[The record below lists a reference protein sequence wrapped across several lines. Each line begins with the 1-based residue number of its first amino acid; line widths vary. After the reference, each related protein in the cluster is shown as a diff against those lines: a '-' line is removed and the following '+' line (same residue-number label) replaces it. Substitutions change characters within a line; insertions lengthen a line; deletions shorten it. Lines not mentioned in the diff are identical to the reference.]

1 MTKKTKLINGI
12 DNDVYND
19 FVSLCKKQD
28 LNIGDKLNEM
38 MSIEI
43 KEFNVTNK
51 AK

>member
-1 MTKKTKLINGI
+1 MKMKIKKEILQKFIN
-12 DNDVYND
+12 

-43 KEFNVTNK
+43 KEFNITNK